1 NLGTSNLSVMIGLKA
16 ALDFHNAIGPKR
28 IYQRIHELAG
38 RVRER
43 VRRHSELRLAHASAD
58 GFYAGLGSFEA
69 VKGDLKPVRQEGGKR
84 RIRITGGPARIRIS
98 THIFT
103 QQTELQ
109 SFFDA
114 LERAMKGK

>member
-1 NLGTSNLSVMIGLKA
+1 MVGLKA
-16 ALDFHNAIGPKR
+16 ALDFHNTIGPKR
-28 IYQRIHELAG
+28 IYQRVHELAG

-43 VRRHSELRLAHASAD
+43 IRRYSQLRLANASAD
-58 GFYAGLGSFEA
+58 AFYAGMVSFEP
-69 VKGDLKPVRQEGGKR
+69 VKGDLKRVMQECETR
-84 RIRITGGPARIRIS
+84 RIRITGGPATIRIS

-114 LERAMKGK
+114 LERGLRGK